1 LAQRPV
7 ATRVGL
13 ELLLLVE
20 GELLLKAFFA
30 VVEGRHRVL
39 GVSVLERAIPYR
51 ALIGAAMESGK
62 APASLRRSVAHAIF
76 AAPE

>member
-1 LAQRPV
+1 
-7 ATRVGL
+7 
-13 ELLLLVE
+13 
-20 GELLLKAFFA
+20 
-30 VVEGRHRVL
+30 
-39 GVSVLERAIPYR
+39 LERAIPYR